1 MEKALADV
9 RIIDLTRALAGPY
22 GSMILGDLGAEIIK
36 VEAVGSKREN
46 TGGTAFSG
54 QDAYNMSINRSK
66 KSITLDTRTDKGREI
81 FYELVRISDVV
92 YDNFRPGVLERLKMD
107 YETLKKINPR
117 IISCS
122 ISGFGPN
129 GPYRDR
135 PAYDVIIQAIT
146 GTMSI
151 TGEPGRPPVRAG
163 IALSDQG
170 AGMFAAHGILAALYA
185 RERTGVGQ
193 KVETSLY
200 EATLAQIAYEAS
212 LYFHSGEIPGP
223 VGSGHRILPV
233 YQAFQTQDG
242 YVSIAAVG
250 DKYPPLFKALGREDL
265 LKDPRFTGPSTLE
278 NKKERVGI
286 IQEIFLTK
294 GTEEWMKRLVE
305 ADVPCGPVNTLDKA
319 LADPQVAA
327 TDMVVTIEHPSSGGR
342 IKQTGNPIKMSG
354 TPPELKTKFLFPP
367 YVGEHTEEILSR
379 LLGYSEK
386 KLAQLREEKII

>member
-1 MEKALADV
+1 MEKALANV

-36 VEAVGSKREN
+36 IEAVGSKRGN
-46 TGGTAFSG
+46 TGGTAFKG

-66 KSITLDTRTDKGREI
+66 KSITLDTRTEKGREI
-81 FYELVRISDVV
+81 LYELVKISDVV
-92 YDNFRPGVLERLKMD
+92 FDNFRPGVLERLKMD

-122 ISGFGPN
+122 ISGFGSS

-135 PAYDVIIQAIT
+135 PAYDVVIQALT
-146 GTMSI
+146 GVMSI
-151 TGEPGRPPVRAG
+151 TGEPDRPPVRCG

-185 RERTGVGQ
+185 REHTGVGQ
-193 KVETSLY
+193 KVETSLF
-200 EATLAQIAYEAS
+200 EATIAQIAYEAS
-212 LYFHSGEIPGP
+212 IYYVSGEVPGP

-233 YQAFQTQDG
+233 YQAFETQDG

-250 DKYPPLFKALGREDL
+250 DKYPLLFKALGREDL
-265 LKDPRFTGPSTLE
+265 LTDPRFTGPATVE
-278 NKKERVGI
+278 NKKERVSI

-294 GTEEWMKRLVE
+294 TTEEWMRLLIE

-327 TDMVVTIEHPSSGGR
+327 TDMVVTIDHSSGAQVR
-342 IKQTGNPIKMSG
+342 QTGNPIKMSG

-367 YVGEHTEEILSR
+367 YVGEHTEETLSR
-379 LLGYSEK
+379 LLGYSEE
-386 KLAQLREEKII
+386 KLARLREEKII

>member
-1 MEKALADV
+1 METALANV
-9 RIIDLTRALAGPY
+9 RIIDLTRALAGPF
-22 GSMILGDLGAEIIK
+22 GAMILGDLGAEIIK
-36 VEAVGSKREN
+36 IEAVGSKRGN
-46 TGGTAFSG
+46 TGGTAFKN
-54 QDAYNMSINRSK
+54 QDAYMMSINRSK
-66 KSITLDTRTDKGREI
+66 KSITLDTRTEKGREV
-81 FYELVRISDVV
+81 FYQLVKVSDVV
-92 YDNFRPGVLERLKMD
+92 FDNFRPGVLERLKMD
-107 YETLKKINPR
+107 YETLKTINPR

-122 ISGFGPN
+122 ISGFGSS

-135 PAYDVIIQAIT
+135 PAYDVMIQALT
-146 GTMSI
+146 GVMSM
-151 TGEPGRPPVRAG
+151 TGEPNRPPVRCG
-163 IALSDQG
+163 VALSDQG

-185 RERTGVGQ
+185 RELTGVGQ

-212 LYFHSGEIPGP
+212 IYFVSGEIPGP

-233 YQAFQTQDG
+233 YQAFQTKDG

-265 LKDPRFTGPSTLE
+265 LTDPRFTAPSTAE
-278 NKKERVGI
+278 NKQGRIDI

-294 GTEEWMKRLVE
+294 GTEEWMKLLVE

-327 TDMVVTIEHPSSGGR
+327 TDMVVTLEHSSGAR

-354 TPPELKTKFLFPP
+354 TPSELKTKFLFPP
-367 YVGEHTEEILSR
+367 YVGEHTEETLSR
-379 LLGYSEK
+379 LLGYSKE
-386 KLAQLREEKII
+386 KLAQLSEEKII

>member
-1 MEKALADV
+1 MENALANV

-22 GSMILGDLGAEIIK
+22 GSMILGDLGADIIK

-46 TGGTAFSG
+46 TGGTAFQG

-66 KSITLDTRTDKGREI
+66 KSITLDTRTEKGREI
-81 FYELVRISDVV
+81 LYELVKISDVV

-122 ISGFGPN
+122 ISGFGPR

-135 PAYDVIIQAIT
+135 PAYDVVIQALT
-146 GTMSI
+146 GVMSI
-151 TGEPGRPPVRAG
+151 TGEPERPPVRCG

-193 KVETSLY
+193 KVETSLF
-200 EATLAQIAYEAS
+200 EATIAQIAYEAS
-212 LYFHSGEIPGP
+212 IYYVSGEVPGP
-223 VGSGHRILPV
+223 VGSGHRLLPV
-233 YQAFQTQDG
+233 YQAFETQDG

-250 DKYPPLFKALGREDL
+250 DKYPLLFKALGREDL
-265 LKDPRFTGPSTLE
+265 LKDPLFTGPATVE
-278 NKKERVGI
+278 NKKERVSI
-286 IQEIFLTK
+286 IQEVFLTK
-294 GTEEWMKRLVE
+294 TTEEWMKLLVE

-327 TDMVVTIEHPSSGGR
+327 TDMAVTINHPSGAQIR
-342 IKQTGNPIKMSG
+342 QTGNPIKMSG

-367 YVGEHTEEILSR
+367 YVGEHTEETLSR
-379 LLGYSEK
+379 LLGYSGE

>member
-1 MEKALADV
+1 MEKALANV

-36 VEAVGSKREN
+36 IEAVGSNRMN
-46 TGGTAFSG
+46 SGGTAFKG

-66 KSITLDTRTDKGREI
+66 KSITLDTRTEKGREI
-81 FYELVRISDVV
+81 FYDLVKISDVV
-92 YDNFRPGVLERLKMD
+92 FDNFRPGVLERLKMD

-122 ISGFGPN
+122 ISGFGSS

-135 PAYDVIIQAIT
+135 PAYDVVIQALT
-146 GTMSI
+146 GVMSI
-151 TGEPGRPPVRAG
+151 TGEPDRPPVRCG

-212 LYFHSGEIPGP
+212 IYFVSGEIPGP

-233 YQAFQTQDG
+233 YQAFETQDG
-242 YVSIAAVG
+242 YVTIAAVG

-265 LKDPRFTGPSTLE
+265 LQDPRFTGPATLE
-278 NKKERVGI
+278 NKKERVAI

-294 GTEEWMKRLVE
+294 GTEEWMRLLIE

-327 TDMVVTIEHPSSGGR
+327 TDMVVTIDHPSGVQ

-354 TPPELKTKFLFPP
+354 TPPDLRTKFLFPP
-367 YVGEHTEEILSR
+367 YVGEHTDEILNQ
-379 LLGYSEK
+379 LLGYSKERTEALK
-386 KLAQLREEKII
+386 QEKII

>member
-36 VEAVGSKREN
+36 IEAVDSKREFM
-46 TGGTAFSG
+46 GPTAYQG

-66 KSITLDTRTDKGREI
+66 KSITLDTRTENGREV
-81 FYELVRISDVV
+81 FYDLVKISDVV
-92 YDNFRPGVLERLKMD
+92 FDNFRPGVLERLKMD
-107 YETLKKINPR
+107 YDTLKKINPR

-122 ISGFGPN
+122 ISGFGSK

-146 GTMSI
+146 GAMSI

-193 KVETSLY
+193 KVETSLF
-200 EATLAQIAYEAS
+200 EATIAQIAYEAS
-212 LYFHSGEIPGP
+212 IYFVSGEIPGP

-233 YQAFQTQDG
+233 YQAFQTRDG
-242 YVSIAAVG
+242 YVTIAAVG
-250 DKYPPLFKALGREDL
+250 DKYPRLFKAMGREDL
-265 LKDPRFTGPSTLE
+265 LQDPRFIGPPTLE
-278 NKKERVGI
+278 NRKERVSI
-286 IQEIFLTK
+286 IQEVFLTK
-294 GTEEWMKRLVE
+294 GTEEWLQLLIE

-327 TDMVVTIEHPSSGGR
+327 TDMVVTIDHPFKGR

-354 TPPELKTKFLFPP
+354 TPPEQKNKFLYPP
-367 YVGEHTEEILSR
+367 TVGEHTDEILSR
-379 LLGYSEK
+379 LLGYSTEK
-386 KLAQLREEKII
+386 LDTFKREKVI

>member
-1 MEKALADV
+1 MEKALAGV

-22 GSMILGDLGAEIIK
+22 GAMILGDLGAEIIK
-36 VEAVGSKREN
+36 IEAVGSNRMN
-46 TGGTAFSG
+46 SGGTAFKG

-66 KSITLDTRTDKGREI
+66 KSITLDTRTEKGREI
-81 FYELVRISDVV
+81 FYDLVKISDVV
-92 YDNFRPGVLERLKMD
+92 FDNFRPGVLERLKMD

-122 ISGFGPN
+122 ISGFGSS

-135 PAYDVIIQAIT
+135 PAYDVVIQALT
-146 GTMSI
+146 GVMSI
-151 TGEPGRPPVRAG
+151 TGEPDRPPVRCG
-163 IALSDQG
+163 VALSDQG

-193 KVETSLY
+193 KVETSLF
-200 EATLAQIAYEAS
+200 EATIAQIAYEAS
-212 LYFHSGEIPGP
+212 IYYVSGEIPGP

-233 YQAFQTQDG
+233 YQAFETRDG

-250 DKYPPLFKALGREDL
+250 DKYPLLFKALGREDL
-265 LKDPRFTGPSTLE
+265 LKDTLFTGPATIE
-278 NKKERVGI
+278 NKKERVSI
-286 IQEIFLTK
+286 IQEVFLTK
-294 GTEEWMKRLVE
+294 TTEEWMRLLIE

-327 TDMVVTIEHPSSGGR
+327 TDMAVTIDHPSGAQVR
-342 IKQTGNPIKMSG
+342 QTGNPIKMSG

-367 YVGEHTEEILSR
+367 YVGEHTEETLSR
-379 LLGYSEK
+379 LLGYSEET
-386 KLAQLREEKII
+386 LARLREEKII